1 VKNYNIIMSQNYRL
15 NKVGY
20 INRNKKISFKFNG
33 KKYFGFEGDTL
44 ASALL
49 ANGIHLVG
57 RSFKYHRPR
66 GFIGAGVDEPNAKVQ
81 LYTGA
86 KTEPNATATEIELV
100 EGLVAKSQNCF
111 PSVSFDFG
119 AINNFLY
126 KFFPAGFYYK
136 TFMWPKNFWHKI
148 YEPIIRK
155 AAGLGVAP
163 LKPDPDRYEHKFEYC
178 DVLVIGSGPS
188 GLASALAAA
197 KNGARV
203 ILAEDKPRFGG
214 SLLTDEVTIGNKKGK
229 DWADEAIEELKSMPN
244 VIVKNRSQVFGYYD
258 HNMMVMLE
266 RIKDHIES
274 PSKYTPRQK
283 MWYIRSKEVVAS
295 TGSIE
300 RPLVFGNN
308 DRPGIMLASA
318 AKEYLRVYGVLV
330 GKKPIIFTNN
340 DSAYD
345 TAIDFKKN
353 GINPVVI
360 DVRENSESSVIKE
373 AKNLKIDIRFSHAIA
388 NTKGYLRVSSATIGK
403 LNKNKSNYENL
414 ENISCDCICVSGNWT
429 PTVHLVSQSGNKL
442 KFDEAINAFIP
453 NLSCQNES
461 TVGAA
466 NGSFTLK
473 KSLEEGF
480 KKGFE
485 ISNKITKKN
494 MKSTIPISNE
504 RSNNNHHNKFWCMP
518 LPKNKNYKRCV
529 DFQNDVYV
537 SDIELAIR
545 EGFRSIEHVKRY
557 TTLGMATDQ
566 GKTSNLNGLQL
577 VSNIEKKIIPEVGHT
592 TFRPP
597 YSPVTIGAVV
607 GREVGKHYRPTR
619 KSPLHLWHEKNNA
632 VFVDAGLWLRPRY
645 YKQGKETLQ
654 EAAKREAS
662 NVRNNVGICDVTS
675 LGKIDIKGSDAAEF
689 LNRVYTNAWMKLPIG
704 KARYGVM
711 LREDGIVFD
720 DGTTTRISENHYHMT
735 TTTAQAV
742 NVLAH
747 LEYYLQ
753 AVWPELDV
761 NVVST
766 TEQWTG
772 AALAGPNSR
781 NLLGKL
787 FPNTDVSNEALP
799 FMGFIEADLF
809 GVPARIFR
817 ISFSGELAYE
827 INVESGYGVFM
838 WEKIMELGKEMD
850 IEPYGTEALSTL
862 RIEMG
867 HVAGS
872 EIDGRT
878 IPSDLSLDG
887 MVSKKKDFIG
897 KRSLSRTAFMEDG
910 REKIVGLVPLDKKT
924 MIPEGSHLVVDGNA
938 SLPNPKLGHVSASC
952 WSVEYNNPFSLAIIK
967 DGKKKIGKK
976 LYALSPL
983 KNKSIPVEIVSSH
996 YVDPKGERVRS

>member
-1 VKNYNIIMSQNYRL
+1 MSQNFRL
-15 NKVGY
+15 DKVGY
-20 INRNKKISFKFNG
+20 VNRDKKISFKFNG
-33 KKYFGFEGDTL
+33 KKYFGYEGDTL

-66 GFIGAGVDEPNAKVQ
+66 GFTGAGVDEPNAHVQ
-81 LYTGA
+81 LYNGA
-86 KTEPNATATEIELV
+86 KTEPNAIATTVELV
-100 EGLVAKSQNCF
+100 EGLVATSQNCW

-119 AINNFLY
+119 AINNLFN

-136 TFMWPKNFWHKI
+136 TFMWPKNFWYKI

-178 DVLVIGSGPS
+178 DVLIAGSGPS

-197 KNGARV
+197 KNGAKV

-214 SLLTDEVTIGNKKGK
+214 SLLTDEATIGNKKGK
-229 DWADEAIEELKSMPN
+229 DWADETVSQLKSMPN

-266 RIKDHIES
+266 RTKDHIEN
-274 PSKYTPRQK
+274 PTEFIPRQRL
-283 MWYIRSKEVVAS
+283 WYIRAKEVVIS

-318 AKEYLRVYGVLV
+318 AKEYMKVYGVLT
-330 GKKPIIFTNN
+330 GKKPLIFTNN

-345 TAIDFKKN
+345 TAIEFKKN
-353 GINPVVI
+353 GVDPLVV
-360 DVRENSESSVIKE
+360 DVRTNSESSVVKE
-373 AKNLKIDIRFSHAIA
+373 AKNLNINIKFSHGVV
-388 NTKGYLRVSSATIGK
+388 NSKGHLRVNSATIGK
-403 LNKNKSNYENL
+403 LNKDKSGYENL
-414 ENISCDCICVSGNWT
+414 ENVICDCICVSGNWT
-429 PTVHLVSQSGNKL
+429 PTVHLASQSGNKL
-442 KFDEAINAFIP
+442 KFDQKINAFIP
-453 NLSCQNES
+453 SQSRQNENTIGS
-461 TVGAA
+461 A

-473 KSLEEGF
+473 KSLDEGF
-480 KKGFE
+480 NKGYE
-485 ISNKITKKN
+485 LSNKITGKN
-494 MKSTIPISNE
+494 VKSTTPTTNE
-504 RSNNNHHNKFWCMP
+504 RIYSQHDKFWCMP
-518 LPKNKNYKRCV
+518 LPKNKHYKRCV

-537 SDIELAIR
+537 SDIELAVR

-577 VSNIEKKIIPEVGHT
+577 VSNIENKIVPEVGHT

-597 YSPVTIGAVV
+597 YTPVTIGAIV

-619 KSPLHLWHEKNNA
+619 KSPMHEWHEKNNA

-645 YKQGKETLQ
+645 YKQDNETLL
-654 EAAKREAS
+654 EASKREAN
-662 NVRNNVGICDVTS
+662 NVRKNVGICDVTS
-675 LGKIDIKGSDAAEF
+675 LGKIDIKGPDCAEF
-689 LNRVYTNAWMKLPIG
+689 LNRIYTNAWMKLPVG

-720 DGTTTRISENHYHMT
+720 DGTTTRISENHFHMT

-753 AVWPELDV
+753 VVWPELDV
-761 NVVST
+761 NVLST
-766 TEQWTG
+766 TEQWAG

-781 NLLGKL
+781 NLLNKL
-787 FPNTDVSNEALP
+787 FPEIDVSNEAIP
-799 FMGFIEADLF
+799 FMGYKEAELL
-809 GVPARIFR
+809 GVSARIFR

-827 INVESGYGVFM
+827 INVESGYGIFM
-838 WEKIMELGKEMD
+838 WEKIMELGKEMN

-872 EIDGRT
+872 EIDGRV
-878 IPSDLSLDG
+878 IASDLSLEG
-887 MVSKKKDFIG
+887 MLSKKKDFIG
-897 KRSLSRTAFMEDG
+897 KRSLNREAFLNPN
-910 REKIVGLVPLDKKT
+910 REKIVGVVPLDKKS
-924 MIPEGSHLVVDGNA
+924 MIPEGSHLVSDSNA
-938 SLPNPKLGHVSASC
+938 SLPNSKLGHISASC
-952 WSVEYNNPFSLAIIK
+952 WSVEYNNPFSLAILK
-967 DGKKKIGKK
+967 DGKKKIGEK
-976 LYALSPL
+976 LYAVSPL
-983 KNKSIPVEIVSSH
+983 KNKNIEVEIVSSH